1 MGSLLSNLLNWES
14 VFSNPIFWLSTAFQI
29 WMLIDAI
36 RQKEWFWVLFLII
49 GWSITAMFYYF
60 TVYRSKPS
68 TTRGFEFPG
77 ASDRRQIKALKARI
91 HHLDKAHHHSQLGDV
106 YYKQGKLD
114 RAEASYRAALERDA
128 TDLDNLSHFGQCLLR
143 QNRPGEAKPYLEK
156 VLAEDPRHDFGFTH
170 MALAEARQ
178 ALGETAAAIA
188 DWRKVLENNSYARAR
203 VQLAELLATA
213 GDVAGAREQAQETIA
228 DDVHAPAFQRSRDKM
243 WVRRAGA
250 LLARI

>member
-1 MGSLLSNLLNWES
+1 M
-14 VFSNPIFWLSTAFQI
+14 
-29 WMLIDAI
+29 
-36 RQKEWFWVLFLII
+36 
-49 GWSITAMFYYF
+49 
-60 TVYRSKPS
+60 
-68 TTRGFEFPG
+68 
-77 ASDRRQIKALKARI
+77 
-91 HHLDKAHHHSQLGDV
+91 
-106 YYKQGKLD
+106 
-114 RAEASYRAALERDA
+114 ERDA

-188 DWRKVLENNSYARAR
+188 DWRKVLESNSYARAR
-203 VQLAELLATA
+203 VQLAELLASA
-213 GDVAGAREQAQETIA
+213 GDMAGAREQAQETIA
-228 DDVHAPAFQRSRDKM
+228 DDVHAPAFQRGRDKM